1 MTIFDLV
8 LKVLINHSLIQVLRP
23 WNYLKQQILP

>member
-8 LKVLINHSLIQVLRP
+8 LKILINQSLIQVLRP
-23 WNYLKQQILP
+23 WNYLKQQFLP